1 MEIILAFGLG
11 VVLVIN
17 IIIVNMALKSNK
29 QVSKLNEM
37 KHIISNNIAGIHTD
51 LISIEDRFYNDLE
64 KTNSK
69 IDSRVDKLNDVL
81 TREISETNRKVEF
94 LRKSL
99 GKDYF

>member
-17 IIIVNMALKSNK
+17 IVIVNMALKSNK
-29 QVSKLNEM
+29 QVNELNKIVDSE
-37 KHIISNNIAGIHTD
+37 IQSS
-51 LISIEDRFYNDLE
+51 ISINETIYRDID
-64 KTNSK
+64 K
-69 IDSRVDKLNDVL
+69 INGKVDSRVDKLNDVL
-81 TREISETNRKVEF
+81 IREISETNRKVEF

>member
-17 IIIVNMALKSNK
+17 IVIVNMALKSNK
-29 QVSKLNEM
+29 QVNELSKLEYTIDNI
-37 KHIISNNIAGIHTD
+37 HQHSINNDEAIYREID
-51 LISIEDRFYNDLE
+51 
-64 KTNSK
+64 KVNSK
-69 IDSRVDKLNDVL
+69 IDSRFDKLNDVL
-81 TREISETNRKVEF
+81 TREISETNRKVDF

>member
-17 IIIVNMALKSNK
+17 IVIVNMALKSNK
-29 QVSKLNEM
+29 QINELNKIVDSE
-37 KHIISNNIAGIHTD
+37 IQSSTNIND
-51 LISIEDRFYNDLE
+51 SIYREIDKING
-64 KTNSK
+64 K

-81 TREISETNRKVEF
+81 TREISETNRKVDF